1 MFQRPVHPALFPHH
15 RDRLPDQDG
24 RPTRALGELITD
36 RPINENVADFT
47 YGIGITP
54 TLIDEERSFE
64 AGGSFL
70 ADYVPLLRP

>member
-1 MFQRPVHPALFPHH
+1 MFAETPFTLRYFRTAETAYPH
-15 RDRLPDQDG
+15 QDG
-24 RPTRALGELITD
+24 RPYALGELITD

-47 YGIGITP
+47 FGIGITP
-54 TLIDEERSFE
+54 TLIDEERSFG